1 MEHQEEFEDFIKKD
15 FIIPKVTFVSADVEL
30 NNDIFNE
37 SIELLLN
44 NKKKLEIKE
53 FDKKSNKNTNGL
65 F

>member
-1 MEHQEEFEDFIKKD
+1 MEYQEEFEDFVKKD
-15 FIIPKVTFVSADVEL
+15 FIIPKVTFVSVDVEL

-53 FDKKSNKNTNGL
+53 FDKKSSKNINSL

>member
-15 FIIPKVTFVSADVEL
+15 FIIPKVTFVSVDVEL

>member
-1 MEHQEEFEDFIKKD
+1 MEHQEEFEDFVKKD
-15 FIIPKVTFVSADVEL
+15 FIIPKVTFVSVDVEL

-44 NKKKLEIKE
+44 TKKKLEIKE
-53 FDKKSNKNTNGL
+53 FDKKNSKNINSL